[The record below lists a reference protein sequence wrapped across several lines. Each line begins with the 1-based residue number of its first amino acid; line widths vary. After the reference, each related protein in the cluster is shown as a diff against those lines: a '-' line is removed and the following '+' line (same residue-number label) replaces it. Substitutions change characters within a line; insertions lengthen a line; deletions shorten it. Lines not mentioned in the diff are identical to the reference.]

1 MNKKEFSLSKH
12 SRILYFLKNRL
23 SPSYMYIFTSIFFS
37 SRYTNLL
44 GDATAF
50 SYCSVSYRQ
59 QYNARTWCGCIGRDP
74 IKWSVICWLY
84 IRVYVEYIL
93 VKQIRV
99 TRTSVVSRMKKWLGE
114 KNVRINSLILYI
126 FSMTSLA
133 CISITTIA
141 LNFSRSSLLRSPRIV
156 SEYLSNVWFCF
167 FLSLRNGFFESAIL
181 GYEGKSNKA

>member
-1 MNKKEFSLSKH
+1 
-12 SRILYFLKNRL
+12 
-23 SPSYMYIFTSIFFS
+23 MYIFTSIFS

-44 GDATAF
+44 ADATAF

-59 QYNARTWCGCIGRDP
+59 QYNARTWCGCVGRDP

-84 IRVYVEYIL
+84 IRVYIEYIFI
-93 VKQIRV
+93 KQIRV
-99 TRTSVVSRMKKWLGE
+99 TRTSVVSRMKEWLQ
-114 KNVRINSLILYI
+114 KNTRINSLILYI

-133 CISITTIA
+133 CISITITA
-141 LNFSRSSLLRSPRIV
+141 LNFSRSSLLRSLRIV

-181 GYEGKSNKA
+181 EYEGKSNKA